1 MLLLLLFALIAGA
14 GTAIT
19 PCVLPVVPAL
29 LSASSLGGRRRPIGI
44 VVGLGADVH
53 DRDRRARPARQGGRA
68 RERGRPLVG
77 DHRPDRVRDRAA
89 DPRARR
95 ARAGAAVAPGPL
107 RAQDARRRLLVGHPG
122 RRRARVRVRA
132 VRRADPGRG
141 HVGQRLERR
150 HRAGRRG
157 RARLRGRAERGD
169 AALRPRRPRR
179 TRPGPPPHA
188 RPRGRAHAR
197 SGPAAD
203 RRADGVQRRRPVRGG
218 PGQGHEPA
226 VVPDRPDALARDLQ
240 RGLRTGSRRCDRRLG
255 SPSASSR
262 RRRSRRSPTRSASR
276 SPGSRPHR
284 CPSSAWPRTSP
295 TLRTGSTRRGTSR

>member
-44 VVGLGADVH
+44 VVGLGLTFTIAIVALAQLVKGVGLASGA
-53 DRDRRARPARQGGRA
+53 ARSLAIIVLIVFGIVLLIPELA
-68 RERGRPLVG
+68 ERI
-77 DHRPDRVRDRAA
+77 
-89 DPRARR
+89 
-95 ARAGAAVAPGPL
+95 AGAALAPGPL
-107 RAQDARRRLLVGHPG
+107 RAQDARNRLLVGHPG

-132 VRRADPGRG
+132 LRGADPGRG

-157 RARLRGRAERGD
+157 RARLRGRTELGD

-179 TRPGPPPHA
+179 TRPCPPPHA

-197 SGPAAD
+197 RRAAAD
-203 RRADGVQRRRPVRGG
+203 RRADGVQRRRPLRGG
-218 PGQGHEPA
+218 PRQGHEPA

-240 RGLRTGSRRCDRRLG
+240 RGLQPARVAAAAVALRRAPAPGGVGDAGRQRGRR
-255 SPSASSR
+255 
-262 RRRSRRSPTRSASR
+262 SR
-276 SPGSRPHR
+276 SPGSRRRR
-284 CPSSAWPRTSP
+284 CPSSAWRRTSP
-295 TLRTGSTRRGTSR
+295 TLRTGSTRPGTGR